1 MPGDDPSTT
10 IDLGHGASADV
21 DDGRLLVRLPA
32 NYAALSS
39 AVLNGGL
46 RDGGSPGTAAG
57 HVLNCRVPASYDG
70 LDPSPEGLLREFA
83 EDDGIDPAGTVGL
96 LTAASMES
104 LSVAHREAQG
114 VRVSA
119 LVTAGISNA
128 RRAGA
133 DADFLGLCEDDD
145 GEDDDGADSAGG
157 RDEKIP
163 YGTINTVVV
172 VSAPLSEEALV
183 ECYAI
188 IVEAKCAACDSC
200 KIMCRKDPSSAAQGT
215 GTDCAVLA
223 CPARRPGGG
232 RKYVKYAGKH
242 TLFAEMVGQAVGEA
256 TESALSKN
264 VEHVYGSYAWYAAC
278 RWTRAAAWALRGT
291 RPCVPPRPLMPM
303 PGLPLP
309 VAAVGA
315 AAVVAAYLLPGLP
328 GRARL
333 LLAAFAWDRWLG
345 EPPLAV
351 HPVVVAGR
359 LVKGAVA
366 RVPAGV
372 LGSPA
377 LGLLSGLAFLL
388 GMLIL
393 FGSASW
399 TFLAAVELA
408 SSSSS
413 SEAVLFPLWAV
424 QVVLLK
430 STFSIQ
436 LLCTVSLQMARFL
449 ERKQV
454 RSYAVRGA
462 AARHLIIELTNPANF
477 ADRRS
482 AFAALLALQQRLREL
497 GRRGASRGHPRVA
510 GREPVGRA
518 RRPPVLVLLLRAGRS
533 AALQGGE
540 HAGLDGRVQR
550 QVRVVRQTVGA
561 SGRRDQS
568 RSGKDNVNTADYRS
582 WHLGLRGHEE
592 RVQSCVD

>member
-1 MPGDDPSTT
+1 MPGDDPSTK

-21 DDGRLLVRLPA
+21 DGSRLLVRLPA

-57 HVLNCRVPASYDG
+57 HVLNRRVPASYDG

-104 LSVAHREAQG
+104 LSVAHREVQG

-133 DADFLGLCEDDD
+133 DADFLGLCEGGSDDEAD
-145 GEDDDGADSAGG
+145 SSGADSS
-157 RDEKIP
+157 RDEIP

-223 CPARRPGGG
+223 CPAMKSSGGG
-232 RKYVKYAGKH
+232 KKYVKYAGKH

-264 VEHVYGSYAWYAAC
+264 VEHVYGNYAWYAAC

-315 AAVVAAYLLPGLP
+315 AAVVAAYLLPGPP

-372 LGSPA
+372 LGSPS

-388 GMLIL
+388 VMLIL

-408 SSSSS
+408 SSS

-454 RSYAVRGA
+454 RSHVARGA
-462 AARHLIIELTNPANF
+462 CKTSNH
-477 ADRRS
+477 
-482 AFAALLALQQRLREL
+482 
-497 GRRGASRGHPRVA
+497 
-510 GREPVGRA
+510 
-518 RRPPVLVLLLRAGRS
+518 
-533 AALQGGE
+533 
-540 HAGLDGRVQR
+540 
-550 QVRVVRQTVGA
+550 
-561 SGRRDQS
+561 
-568 RSGKDNVNTADYRS
+568 
-582 WHLGLRGHEE
+582 
-592 RVQSCVD
+592 